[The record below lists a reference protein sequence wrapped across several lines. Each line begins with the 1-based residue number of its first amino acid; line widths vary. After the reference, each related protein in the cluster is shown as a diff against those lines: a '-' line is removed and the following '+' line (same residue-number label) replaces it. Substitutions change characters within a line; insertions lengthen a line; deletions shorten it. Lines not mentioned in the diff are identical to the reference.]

1 MSKQMTSHQGCVM
14 TSSIPPSCTTDMMIK
29 FTASMRI
36 GKKLA
41 SLTGGELV
49 CISSAG
55 GVNGTK

>member
-1 MSKQMTSHQGCVM
+1 MTSHQGCVM

-29 FTASMRI
+29 FTVSMSI

-41 SLTGGELV
+41 SLTGGECG